1 MHFVPMK
8 EHFATKLSANRHAN
22 SVAEANESPL
32 QGRFRPEI
40 AILAL
45 PKLQLVI

>member
-22 SVAEANESPL
+22 SVAEANSHFSPAKAPIGNL
-32 QGRFRPEI
+32 DAI
-40 AILAL
+40 ALHHGS
-45 PKLQLVI
+45 